1 MPDNAQPEDTL
12 APGGR
17 VKRGRIGDVPDAI
30 QRRYYTDDRGG
41 PGRGFYV
48 DASVLRPAFRDR
60 GDQLASDRADPNAIR
75 DMTDIARHRGWLIV
89 TARGSAEFRREAWL
103 TGRAIGLGS
112 GSPRVSA
119 DRTRFARSWNAG
131 ANSASGVSS
140 AASCIRKGG
149 TIDDSARETA
159 HGQFAPIEKTAGAP
173 PRCALSKPWFVR
185 TCKTQKDSSGSWI
198 VARARIADWLERGA
212 RIDSPQQGR
221 SSQHERQRS
230 R

>member
-60 GDQLASDRADPNAIR
+60 GDQLASERADPNAIR

-103 TGRAIGLGS
+103 AGRQAGLEVRGYQPTERDLQELDRRRERRERGEQRRELRQEGRDDRRQRAGDTREPVRS
-112 GSPRVSA
+112 NREDRRGAAQMRVVESVVRA
-119 DRTRFARSWNAG
+119 RVQDEDGQKRILDR
-131 ANSASGVSS
+131 
-140 AASCIRKGG
+140 
-149 TIDDSARETA
+149 
-159 HGQFAPIEKTAGAP
+159 
-173 PRCALSKPWFVR
+173 
-185 TCKTQKDSSGSWI
+185 
-198 VARARIADWLERGA
+198 ARARIADWLERRA
-212 RIDSPQQGR
+212 RFDPPEQER
-221 SSQHERQRS
+221 SSHPERQRA

>member
-1 MPDNAQPEDTL
+1 MPDNALPEDTL

-75 DMTDIARHRGWLIV
+75 DMTEIARHRGWLIV
-89 TARGSAEFRREAWL
+89 TARGSTEFRREAWL
-103 TGRAIGLGS
+103 AGRQAGLEVRGYQPTERDLQELERRRERRER
-112 GSPRVSA
+112 GEQRRELHQERRD
-119 DRTRFARSWNAG
+119 DRRRHAGETRDAVRSN
-131 ANSASGVSS
+131 
-140 AASCIRKGG
+140 R
-149 TIDDSARETA
+149 DDR
-159 HGQFAPIEKTAGAP
+159 
-173 PRCALSKPWFVR
+173 RCAAQMRVVESVVR
-185 TCKTQKDSSGSWI
+185 ARVQDEDGQQRI
-198 VARARIADWLERGA
+198 LDRARARIADWLERGA
-212 RIDSPQQGR
+212 RFDPPQQER
-221 SSQHERQRS
+221 SSHLERQRA